1 MKLETENA
9 SHYGAMTEA
18 DRARQL
24 ANANSGITWS
34 KKEEKRLLLKLDLMI
49 VPLVSG
55 RPCVF
60 SRLETDLKSIA
71 DVHIWPPVL
80 R

>member
-1 MKLETENA
+1 MEQKPDAVEEEGASMKLETENA

-24 ANANSGITWS
+24 ANANSGI
-34 KKEEKRLLLKLDLMI
+34 
-49 VPLVSG
+49 SG